1 MVERSGGRIE
11 DGSIGKPR
19 CDAATVC
26 AVRQGPAASR
36 NPQGVV
42 ASELPCDRAACE
54 VILGQPDADRRAT
67 GDKSGVEI
75 QQLQSLF
82 RAP

>member
-1 MVERSGGRIE
+1 MGRTE
-11 DGSIGKPR
+11 DGTGKPR

-26 AVRQGPAASR
+26 AVRQGLAASR
-36 NPQGVV
+36 NPQGV

-75 QQLQSLF
+75 QQLQSPF